1 MNREQELIAYRR
13 SKAKETL
20 QDGNILMEAKRFSSA
35 VNRIYY
41 ALFYAAAAVTALLL
55 TKGLSSAKHGGVMA
69 LFNEHFVKTGKIPVE
84 SGRFYSRMFEFRQ
97 KSDYGDFVTF
107 EETKVKEWLAQAEQF
122 MATIEDA
129 VDRELKA

>member
-1 MNREQELIAYRR
+1 MNQEQELIAYRR

-20 QDGNILMEAKRFSSA
+20 QDGKILLEAKRFSSA

-41 ALFYAAAAVTALLL
+41 ALFYAVTALLL

>member
-1 MNREQELIAYRR
+1 
-13 SKAKETL
+13 
-20 QDGNILMEAKRFSSA
+20 
-35 VNRIYY
+35 
-41 ALFYAAAAVTALLL
+41 
-55 TKGLSSAKHGGVMA
+55 MA

-122 MATIEDA
+122 LATIEDA
-129 VDRELKA
+129 IDRELKV